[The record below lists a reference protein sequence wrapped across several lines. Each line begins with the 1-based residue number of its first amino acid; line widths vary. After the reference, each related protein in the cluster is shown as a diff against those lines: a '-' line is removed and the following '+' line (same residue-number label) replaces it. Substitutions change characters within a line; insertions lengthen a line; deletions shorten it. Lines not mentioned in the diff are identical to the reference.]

1 MTEINSVMVKLCG
14 LRRFEDIEYVNAV
27 KPDFAGFI
35 LAKGYRRTVTPE
47 FAAELVSALCPEIKS
62 VGVFVDQSAEFVSQ
76 AAEKIGLY
84 TVQLHGDEDEAYIS
98 RLRKLT
104 SAKIWKAAR
113 VRTAGD
119 VLKADSLGADMLVLD
134 SFSENVNGGTGKV
147 FNHEIIKNIRTV
159 TPFLLAGGLNA
170 DNIEEAL
177 KILPAGCGVDLS
189 SGIETDG
196 FKDFQKIIKIMSMI
210 RKGDKNV

>member
-1 MTEINSVMVKLCG
+1 MMIKLCG

-35 LAKGYRRTVTPE
+35 LAEGYRRTVALE
-47 FAAELVSALCPEIKS
+47 FAAELVSALRPEIKP
-62 VGVFVDQSAEFVSQ
+62 VGVFVDQSEEFVSE

-84 TVQLHGDEDEAYIS
+84 AVQLHGDEDGAYIS
-98 RLRKLT
+98 RLRELT

-113 VRTAGD
+113 VRTAAD
-119 VLKADSLGADMLVLD
+119 VLKVDGLGADMLVLD
-134 SFSENVNGGTGKV
+134 SFSENANGGTGKV
-147 FNHEIIKNIRTV
+147 FNHEIIRNVRTV

-170 DNIEEAL
+170 DNIGEAL
-177 KILPAGCGVDLS
+177 KILPANCGVDLS

-196 FKDFQKIIKIMSMI
+196 VKDFQKIKQIMSI
-210 RKGDKNV
+210 VRKGDKNV

>member
-1 MTEINSVMVKLCG
+1 MMIKLCG

-35 LAKGYRRTVTPE
+35 LAEGYRRTVDSD
-47 FAAELVSALCPEIKS
+47 FAAELVSALNPEIKP
-62 VGVFVDQSAEFVSQ
+62 VGVFVDQSAEFVSD
-76 AAEKIGLY
+76 AAEKVGLY
-84 TVQLHGDEDEAYIS
+84 AVQLHGDEDSAYIS
-98 RLRKLT
+98 RLRGLT

-113 VRTAGD
+113 VRTAAD
-119 VLKADSLGADMLVLD
+119 VLKTDGLGADMLVLD
-134 SFSENVNGGTGKV
+134 SFSENANGGTGKV

-170 DNIEEAL
+170 DNIGEAL
-177 KILPAGCGVDLS
+177 KILPANCGIDLS

-196 FKDFQKIIKIMSMI
+196 VKDFRKIKQIVSMV
-210 RKGDKNV
+210 REGDKNV